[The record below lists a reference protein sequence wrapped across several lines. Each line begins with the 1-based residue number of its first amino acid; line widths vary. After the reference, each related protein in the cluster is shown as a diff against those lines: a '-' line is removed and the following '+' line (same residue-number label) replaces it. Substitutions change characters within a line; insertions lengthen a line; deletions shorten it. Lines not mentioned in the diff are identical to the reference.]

1 MNRSPII
8 IGCDHG
14 GYLMKQEI
22 LKHLEKLGIE
32 YTDIG
37 CNSEQIVRYP
47 IYASNVARRV
57 SSGEFQRGILICSTG
72 IGMSIVANRFPGVR
86 ASVVADHYTA
96 EMTRQ
101 HNDSNILC
109 LGGKVLGCFAAIDI
123 LDGWLES
130 EYIGG
135 RHDISLAMISQLDR
149 DLETHLTEVV
159 G

>member
-1 MNRSPII
+1 
-8 IGCDHG
+8 
-14 GYLMKQEI
+14 MKQEI

-109 LGGKVLGCFAAIDI
+109 LGGKVLAV
-123 LDGWLES
+123 LRPS
-130 EYIGG
+130 
-135 RHDISLAMISQLDR
+135 ISLTAGWRVNISVDGMISAWR
-149 DLETHLTEVV
+149 
-159 G
+159 